1 MTNSDNRHRF
11 QSTQILLVVLLL
23 FISCRGS
30 KQVIDSDTVHAYEC
44 QQIIAVKQHDI
55 LPVETLMQDT
65 LLLSTYAL
73 EDLQITNA
81 FGLIPDF
88 RLYQS
93 LKDQIEEEGESIEML
108 DQYIVVAN
116 RLNEGLSLAEL
127 ELQSVA
133 DLVDCTILKLKK
145 YKARVNDANLKTQNR
160 LSNWAILTGAATTL
174 LTASILISD
183 NEDLKGG
190 SFFDWMAVAGGL
202 ATGYLAVK
210 SAKVDKKIWLNPQ
223 KNFIR
228 TIWSGKNEEEL
239 FPYSTWF
246 LMNQE
251 YEIEGQRLTL
261 RSYII
266 QDWEILQNSLEENG
280 SYEMEDW
287 LLESEALYSEGMIDT
302 RIEMLETIGV
312 GIDQLIRAL
321 YILRTKLY

>member
-1 MTNSDNRHRF
+1 M
-11 QSTQILLVVLLL
+11 QSCQVVLVLMLL
-23 FISCRGS
+23 LISCKGP
-30 KQVIDSDTVHAYEC
+30 KQVIDSDIVYAYEC
-44 QQIIAVKQHDI
+44 QQIIAVRQHDI
-55 LPVETLMQDT
+55 LSVEALRQDT
-65 LLLSTYAL
+65 LLLTAYTL

-93 LKDQIEEEGESIEML
+93 LKDQIEEEGESVEML

-116 RLNEGLSLAEL
+116 RLNEGLALAEL

-133 DLVDCTILKLKK
+133 DLIDCTILKLKK

-160 LSNWAILTGAATTL
+160 LSNWAILTGAATTV

-228 TIWSGKNEEEL
+228 TIWSGNNEEEI
-239 FPYSTWF
+239 FPYSTWY

-251 YEIEGQRLTL
+251 YQIEGQRLTL
-261 RSYII
+261 RTYII
-266 QDWEILQNSLEENG
+266 HDWEILQESLEENG
-280 SYEMEDW
+280 TYEMEDW
-287 LLESEALYSEGMIDT
+287 LLDSEALYNESMIDT